1 MYDYVR
7 QTDEE
12 LSLAEDAALSV
23 YDTSDPDWTLV
34 GRDGEYGF
42 APANYIEL
50 RPAGAAKAV
59 DTNTSD
65 EAHQPAAPA
74 SLPPESSQS
83 PALVLAGIMNRDVPT
98 AAVSVPPPL
107 ASPASSEPHLER
119 PIHTPEASDDDEH
132 PLPRSGP
139 SLPFRPSVQ
148 PSQPPTGPNL
158 PDRVETP
165 RVTSS
170 PPFNRAV
177 PADHIDDVVIPS
189 PGGFRLYHISEM
201 VSVMGK
207 RKKLPTTLGVNIA
220 TGTIMVAPE
229 KSRDGPQQEWTAEKL
244 THYSVEGKHL
254 FMELVR
260 PSKSVDFHAGT
271 KDTAEEIV
279 SALGEIAG
287 AVKAEGLREV
297 LVAGSGANDGRK
309 RGQVLYD
316 FVAQGDDEVT
326 VGVGDEV
333 IILDLSRSEEWW
345 MVRRVKDGKE
355 GVMPSSYVDWI
366 RRPVA
371 STPKSDLSLPART
384 LTEPNRIVEEQRPAR
399 EAARSGRPGE
409 ARTGGP
415 PSQMVLGVA
424 LPQRGSSLVRQ
435 DGRDVQ
441 ISQKQR
447 QPSTSAAKTSSVS
460 RSSEC
465 YPPPPPPPFPRVAQ
479 FRLGRLSG

>member
-50 RPAGAAKAV
+50 RPAASVKAV
-59 DTNTSD
+59 NVNASD
-65 EAHQPAAPA
+65 EAHQPPTPA
-74 SLPPESSQS
+74 SLPSESSQS
-83 PALVLAGIMNRDVPT
+83 PALAVAGIMHRKIST
-98 AAVSVPPPL
+98 AAASAPPPL

-119 PIHTPEASDDDEH
+119 PIHTPEASDDDDP
-132 PLPRSGP
+132 PLPPSAPSLPVRPSMQPRPSPTGP
-139 SLPFRPSVQ
+139 SLP
-148 PSQPPTGPNL
+148 G
-158 PDRVETP
+158 RVKTP
-165 RVTSS
+165 RVSSS

-177 PADHIDDVVIPS
+177 PTDHIDDVVMPS

-254 FMELVR
+254 FLELVR

-287 AVKAEGLREV
+287 AVKAEGLREL
-297 LVAGSGANDGRK
+297 LVAGSGADDGRK

-345 MVRRVKDGKE
+345 TVRRVKDGRE
-355 GVMPSSYVDWI
+355 GVMPSSYVEWI
-366 RRPVA
+366 RRPVP
-371 STPKSDLSLPART
+371 STPKSDPPLPGPT
-384 LTEPNRIVEEQRPAR
+384 LTERNRAEEQRLAR

-409 ARTGGP
+409 ARAGGP
-415 PSQMVLGVA
+415 SSQMGLGVA

-435 DGRDVQ
+435 DGREVQ
-441 ISQKQR
+441 TSQKQR
-447 QPSTSAAKTSSVS
+447 QPSTSSAKPSSAS
-460 RSSEC
+460 KSSSAPKSSEC
-465 YPPPPPPPFPRVAQ
+465 DPVWPNPE
-479 FRLGRLSG
+479 LDGSSG